1 MVKKFLDK
9 DNFYL
14 LIIFLT
20 FLAFALSLFS
30 WIVDDLYIYFRY
42 ANNFASGK
50 GIVYNTNEFVEG
62 FSSFSWFLILSIFS
76 FISIDPETGSKITG
90 LIFALLN
97 LILLYKI
104 CMLNNLGKLSLLA
117 CFLMVLNLPFILW
130 SISGFEIM
138 FYIFL
143 LLSCFYLIMKFVKL
157 RLNKSDMIILSSLLF
172 LISITRPEGILFS
185 LAFIA
190 FIYLMS
196 KSKTFTLKI
205 FILYGIFFGL
215 FLTFRIFY
223 FGDILPNTYY
233 AKLGNNLI
241 GYYEVRTYKNG
252 LVYILF
258 FLKDNPQFLLL
269 IFLIPLTFSKLKSN
283 KIFLFTIILALVQF
297 GFIIYAGGD
306 WMVQYRFAV
315 PAVPFLSLATV
326 LCIREFI
333 NVYNINKITADVLT
347 VFVLA
352 MTFVWL
358 VISDYSVI
366 KKEIVLWNN
375 VKEISGELKSV
386 IPENSL
392 VANGASGI
400 MPYYLKDVT
409 FLDIVGLT
417 NKQIAKNGYR
427 HGTWFERSL
436 PDYVFG
442 KNPEWLIMWKRM
454 NDEGVYKFENA
465 APCYYDLSLNSNFE
479 KYNLYKIYD
488 VYDDSRIELYKLNV
502 KGN

>member
-1 MVKKFLDK
+1 MVKKYI
-9 DNFYL
+9 DNDYFYL
-14 LIIFLT
+14 LIIYLT

-76 FISIDPETGSKITG
+76 FISFDPELGSKITG

-143 LLSCFYLIMKFVKL
+143 LLSCFYRIIKL
-157 RLNKSDMIILSSLLF
+157 SMSKSDLIILPGLLF

-185 LAFIA
+185 LTFIS
-190 FIYLMS
+190 FTYLIS
-196 KSKTFTLKI
+196 KNKTFTLKI
-205 FILYGIFFGL
+205 FILYGILFGL
-215 FLTFRIFY
+215 FLTFRLFY
-223 FGDILPNTYY
+223 FRDLLPNTYY
-233 AKLGNNLI
+233 AKLDHSLV
-241 GYYEVRTYKNG
+241 GYYEIRTYKNG
-252 LVYILF
+252 LFYILF

-269 IFLIPLTFSKLKSN
+269 IFLIPLTFGKLNSN
-283 KIFLFTIILALVQF
+283 KIFLFTMSLVLFQL

-326 LCIREFI
+326 FCIREFTI
-333 NVYNINKITADVLT
+333 IYNINKITAIVLT

-352 MTFVWL
+352 TAFVRL

-375 VKEISGELKSV
+375 VKELSGELKSI

-400 MPYYLKDVT
+400 MPYYLEDVT

-417 NKQIAKNGYR
+417 NKHIAKNGYR

-442 KNPEWLIMWKRM
+442 KNPEWLIMWKRK
-454 NDEGVYKFENA
+454 NDEGIYKFENA

-479 KYNLYKIYD
+479 KYHLHKIFD

-502 KGN
+502 KAN